1 MASELQPR
9 EALARL
15 LTAGLLQQ
23 AVALVARLGIPDLVA
38 EGPLSVA
45 EIAHRTGTSAPRL
58 GRLLRAAAA
67 LGVLSNEDGDRF
79 GLGPLGEPLRAGP
92 GSLRALAELLTTPA
106 VWAAW
111 GALDHSVA
119 TGEPGFRHA
128 NGAGLFELVGT
139 NAEFGRVFQGWMTSQ
154 TEFQVPLILEA
165 YDFSRHNRVVDV
177 GGGRGILLGSI
188 LRANPEVNGVLF
200 DLPEVISQAEAL
212 DGLEERI
219 ERVGGDFFTTVP
231 SDGDLY
237 LLKLV
242 LHDWDDERV
251 VRILRTIRD
260 AARPGAR
267 VVAVE
272 FVVPQEPG
280 FSYATFLDLNML
292 VLTDGG
298 RERTA
303 TEHQALQREAGLEP
317 VAVTPTRG
325 PISLVEAAVPE
336 SE

>member
-1 MASELQPR
+1 MAHELQPR
-9 EALARL
+9 EALSRL
-15 LTAGLLQQ
+15 VTAGLLQQ

-139 NAEFGRVFQGWMTSQ
+139 NAEFGRVVRGW
-154 TEFQVPLILEA
+154 EPVEA
-165 YDFSRHNRVVDV
+165 GFSGPAH
-177 GGGRGILLGSI
+177 
-188 LRANPEVNGVLF
+188 
-200 DLPEVISQAEAL
+200 
-212 DGLEERI
+212 
-219 ERVGGDFFTTVP
+219 
-231 SDGDLY
+231 
-237 LLKLV
+237 
-242 LHDWDDERV
+242 
-251 VRILRTIRD
+251 
-260 AARPGAR
+260 PGALR
-267 VVAVE
+267 LPP
-272 FVVPQEPG
+272 PQPCRRRRRRPR
-280 FSYATFLDLNML
+280 D
-292 VLTDGG
+292 
-298 RERTA
+298 
-303 TEHQALQREAGLEP
+303 
-317 VAVTPTRG
+317 TPR
-325 PISLVEAAVPE
+325 
-336 SE
+336 